1 MNLTDELKIYEV
13 SRIWKEVSYN
23 FAYWDKV
30 NINWDEEYK
39 KTLAAVLKTDNIYDY
54 YRELTRFVCLLND
67 GHSGISFPQEVMQ
80 SAEYYSMLPIQIWK
94 FEEGLTVIAVTEAL
108 EDKIPL
114 GSIIKKIDDTDVP
127 EYLEKNVYPYIW
139 HGHEEAC
146 GVSLINGLMFGRK
159 GSRLKITF
167 EKEKNIFERELTRED
182 PTTLVWSKKTAMGSL
197 DYKLKEISS
206 SNVHKVQ
213 MTEDDI
219 AIIRMTSFAD
229 DAMPEM
235 IYADFDT
242 LKKAKGYIID
252 VRGNSGG
259 SSNNA
264 DKIAALF
271 IDGDFKSCKGE
282 MQVYEPTYKA
292 WSMFVEE
299 FKTLTPEEAKEKYAD
314 DPENYKA
321 YFMGKNIF
329 YRTEEGETVHF
340 ETPGRLN
347 GPIVVLMNENTVSAA
362 EDFVDVMKQYTDAVF
377 VGGNT
382 AGTSGQPL
390 FIQLESGGVFRVCTI
405 RCLAQNGED
414 IYNKGF
420 SPDVRVVTTYADFSS
435 GRDSAYEKGTEIIKS
450 KLNG

>member
-13 SRIWKEVSYN
+13 SRIWKEAAYN
-23 FAYWDKV
+23 FVFWDKV

-39 KTLAAVLKTDNIYDY
+39 KTLSAVLKTDNIYDY

-67 GHSGISFPQEVMQ
+67 GHSGILFPQEVRQ
-80 SAEYYSMLPIQIWK
+80 SVEYYSMLPIQIWK
-94 FEEGLTVIAVTEAL
+94 FGDDLTVLAVTEEF
-108 EDKIPL
+108 EDKIPI
-114 GSIIKKIDDTDVP
+114 GSVIKKIDDTDVS
-127 EYLEKNVYPYIW
+127 EYIEKNIYPYIW
-139 HGHEEAC
+139 HAHEEAC
-146 GVSLINGLMFGRK
+146 GVDLISGVMFGRR
-159 GSRLKITF
+159 GSRIRITF
-167 EKEKNIFERELTRED
+167 EKEGRLFEQELTRED
-182 PTTLVWSKKTAMGSL
+182 PTALAWSKKSAMGSS

-219 AIIRMTSFAD
+219 AIIRMTSFED
-229 DAMPEM
+229 GSMPDK

-259 SSNNA
+259 NSNNA

-271 IDGDFKSCKGE
+271 IDGEFKSCKGGV
-282 MQVYEPTYKA
+282 QVYEPAYKA
-292 WSMFVEE
+292 WSMFAEE
-299 FKTLTPEEAKEKYAD
+299 YKTLTPKEAKEKYAD
-314 DPENYKA
+314 DPENYKT
-321 YFMGKNIF
+321 YCMGRNS
-329 YRTEEGETVHF
+329 YYVYHEGGTVNV
-340 ETPGRLN
+340 ETPGKLH
-347 GPIVVLMNENTVSAA
+347 GPLVVLMNENTVSAA
-362 EDFVDVMKQYTDAVF
+362 EDFVDVMKQYTDATF

-390 FIQLESGGVFRVCTI
+390 FIQLDSGGVFRVCTM

-420 SPDVRVVTTYADFSS
+420 SPDVRVMPTYEEFTV
-435 GRDSAYEKGTEIIKS
+435 GKDSVYEKGIEIIRD
-450 KLNG
+450 KLNS

>member
-13 SRIWKEVSYN
+13 SRIWKEAAYN
-23 FAYWDKV
+23 FVFWDKV

-39 KTLAAVLKTDNIYDY
+39 KTLSAVLKTDNIYDY
-54 YRELTRFVCLLND
+54 YRELARFVYLLND
-67 GHSGISFPQEVMQ
+67 GHSGILFPQEVRQ
-80 SAEYYSMLPIQIWK
+80 SVEYYSMLPIQIWK
-94 FEEGLTVIAVTEAL
+94 FGDDLTVLAVTEEF
-108 EDKIPL
+108 EDKIPI
-114 GSIIKKIDDTDVP
+114 GSVIKKIDGTDVS
-127 EYLEKNVYPYIW
+127 EYVEKNIYPYIW
-139 HGHEEAC
+139 HAHEEAC
-146 GVSLINGLMFGRK
+146 GVDLISGIMFGRR
-159 GSRLKITF
+159 GSKLRITF
-167 EKEKNIFERELTRED
+167 EKDNSLFDQELTRED
-182 PTTLVWSKKTAMGSL
+182 PTTLVWSKKSAMGSF
-197 DYKLKEISS
+197 DYKLREISS

-219 AIIRMTSFAD
+219 AIIRMTSFED
-229 DAMPEM
+229 GSMPDK

-242 LKKAKGYIID
+242 LKKAKGYIVD

-259 SSNNA
+259 DSNNA

-282 MQVYEPTYKA
+282 TQVYEPTYKA

-299 FKTLTPEEAKEKYAD
+299 YKTLTPEEAKEKYAD
-314 DPENYKA
+314 DPEQYKA
-321 YFMGKNIF
+321 YCMGRNIF
-329 YRTEEGETVHF
+329 YKTENGEAVHI
-340 ETPGRLN
+340 ETPGRLI

-390 FIQLESGGVFRVCTI
+390 FIQLESGGVFRVCTR

-420 SPDVRVVTTYADFSS
+420 SPDIRVVPTYEEFTV
-435 GRDSAYEKGTEIIKS
+435 GKDSVYEKGIEILKS
-450 KLNG
+450 KLNN

>member
-13 SRIWKEVSYN
+13 SRIWKEAAYN
-23 FAYWDKV
+23 FVFWDKV

-39 KTLAAVLKTDNIYDY
+39 KTLTAVLKTDNIYDY
-54 YRELTRFVCLLND
+54 YRELARFVCLLND
-67 GHSGISFPQEVMQ
+67 GHSGILFPQEVRQ
-80 SAEYYSMLPIQIWK
+80 SVEYYSMLPIQIWK
-94 FEEGLTVIAVTEAL
+94 FGDDLTVLAVTEEF
-108 EDKIPL
+108 EDKIPI
-114 GSIIKKIDDTDVP
+114 GSVIKKIDDTDVS
-127 EYLEKNVYPYIW
+127 EYIEKNIYPYIW

-146 GVSLINGLMFGRK
+146 GVSLISEIMFGRK
-159 GSRLKITF
+159 ASSLKITF
-167 EKEKNIFERELTRED
+167 EKENSIFEQELTRED
-182 PTTLVWSKKTAMGSL
+182 PSTLVWSKKSAMGIP

-219 AIIRMTSFAD
+219 AIIRMTSFED
-229 DAMPEM
+229 GSMPDK

-259 SSNNA
+259 NSNNA

-271 IDGDFKSCKGE
+271 IDGEFKSCKGGV
-282 MQVYEPTYKA
+282 QVYEPAYKA
-292 WSMFVEE
+292 WSMFAEE
-299 FKTLTPEEAKEKYAD
+299 YKTLTPKEAKEKYAD
-314 DPENYKA
+314 DPENYKT
-321 YFMGKNIF
+321 YCMGRNS
-329 YRTEEGETVHF
+329 YYVYHEGGTVNV
-340 ETPGRLN
+340 ETPGKLH
-347 GPIVVLMNENTVSAA
+347 GPLVVLMNENTVSAA
-362 EDFVDVMKQYTDAVF
+362 EDFVDVMKQYTDATF

-390 FIQLESGGVFRVCTI
+390 FIQLDSGGVFRVCTM

-420 SPDVRVVTTYADFSS
+420 SPDIRVVPTYEEFTA
-435 GRDSAYEKGTEIIKS
+435 GKDSVYEKGTEIIRN

>member
-13 SRIWKEVSYN
+13 SRIWKEAAYN
-23 FAYWDKV
+23 FVFWDKV

-39 KTLAAVLKTDNIYDY
+39 KTLTAVLKTDNIYDY

-67 GHSGISFPQEVMQ
+67 GHSGILFPQEVRQ
-80 SAEYYSMLPIQIWK
+80 SVEYYSMLPIQIWK
-94 FEEGLTVIAVTEAL
+94 FGDDLTVLAVTEEF
-108 EDKIPL
+108 EDKIPI
-114 GSIIKKIDDTDVP
+114 GSVIKKIDDTDVF
-127 EYLEKNVYPYIW
+127 EYIEKNIYPYIW
-139 HGHEEAC
+139 HAHEEAC
-146 GVSLINGLMFGRK
+146 GVDLISGVMFGRR
-159 GSRLKITF
+159 GSKLKITF
-167 EKEKNIFERELTRED
+167 EKEGRLFEQELTRED
-182 PTTLVWSKKTAMGSL
+182 STTLAWSKKSAMGSS

-219 AIIRMTSFAD
+219 AIIRMTSFED
-229 DAMPEM
+229 GSMPDK

-259 SSNNA
+259 NSNNA

-271 IDGDFKSCKGE
+271 IDDEFKSCKGGV
-282 MQVYEPTYKA
+282 QVYEPAYKA

-299 FKTLTPEEAKEKYAD
+299 YKTLTPKEAKEKYAD

-321 YFMGKNIF
+321 YCMGRNS
-329 YRTEEGETVHF
+329 YYVYHEGGTVNV
-340 ETPGRLN
+340 ETPGKLH
-347 GPIVVLMNENTVSAA
+347 GPLVVLMNENTVSAA
-362 EDFVDVMKQYTDAVF
+362 EDFVDVMKQYTDATF

-390 FIQLESGGVFRVCTI
+390 FIQLESGGVFRVCTM

-420 SPDVRVVTTYADFSS
+420 SPDVRVMPTYEEFTV
-435 GRDSAYEKGTEIIKS
+435 GKDSVYEKGIEIIRD
-450 KLNG
+450 KLNS

>member
-1 MNLTDELKIYEV
+1 MILTDELKIYEV
-13 SRIWKEVSYN
+13 SRIWKEVAYN
-23 FAYWDKV
+23 FVFWDKV

-39 KTLAAVLKTDNIYDY
+39 KTLSAVLKTDNIYDY
-54 YRELTRFVCLLND
+54 YRELTRFVNLLND
-67 GHSGISFPQEVMQ
+67 GHSGILFPAEVRQ
-80 SAEYYSMLPIQIWK
+80 SVEYYSMLPIQIWK
-94 FEEGLTVIAVTEAL
+94 FEEGLTVLAVTEAL

-114 GSIIKKIDDTDVP
+114 GSVIKKIDDTDVS
-127 EYLEKNVYPYIW
+127 EYIEKNVYPYIW

-146 GVSLINGLMFGRK
+146 GVALISEIMFGRR

-167 EKEKNIFERELTRED
+167 EKDKELFEQEFTRED
-182 PTTLVWSKKTAMGSL
+182 PTKLVWSNKSAMGSF

-213 MTEDDI
+213 MTEDNI
-219 AIIRMTSFAD
+219 AIIRMTSFED
-229 DAMPEM
+229 GSMPEK

-242 LKKAKGYIID
+242 LKNAKGYIID

-259 SSNNA
+259 DSNNA

-271 IDGDFKSCKGE
+271 IAGEFKSCKGE
-282 MQVYEPTYKA
+282 TQVYEPTYKA

-299 FKTLTPEEAKEKYAD
+299 YKTLTPEEAKEKYAD

-321 YFMGKNIF
+321 YCTGRNI
-329 YRTEEGETVHF
+329 YYKMEEGENINF
-340 ETPGRLN
+340 ETPGKLT
-347 GPIVVLMNENTVSAA
+347 GPIVVIMNENTVSAA
-362 EDFVDVMKQYTDAVF
+362 EDFVDVMKQYTNAVF

-390 FIQLESGGVFRVCTI
+390 FIQLESGGVFRVCTR

-420 SPDVRVVTTYADFSS
+420 SPDIRVVSTYADFAS
-435 GRDSAYEKGTEIIKS
+435 GRDSAYEKGTEILKD
-450 KLNG
+450 KLNS